1 MVYIILA
8 AYLIPIYGFLLPT
21 LEREAVISVT
31 PEALVIPG
39 LPGRTGGEYHMISR
53 AKVQSVI

>member
-31 PEALVIPG
+31 PEALVIP
-39 LPGRTGGEYHMISR
+39 PKRENGR
-53 AKVQSVI
+53 